1 MMKVPHEASKIAGT
15 SNSQNVENETYLSV
29 LPKFESLYKAKGLEL
44 SFAPRTYK
52 FTESLKQEPKLADI
66 VLMDDLGQDG
76 YKNLNRLEGLNF
88 EQTKYVLKK
97 IAQFHAA
104 GAQCYRVNNETFSKE
119 LMQGVFGSSPESL
132 TTFATIFQSFQK
144 SFLDNLKH
152 HKNSDYYHAKFVNMI
167 VRSIVIYILQ

>member
-1 MMKVPHEASKIAGT
+1 MMKVPHETSKIAES
-15 SNSQNVENETYLSV
+15 SNSQIVENETYLSV

-52 FTESLKQEPKLADI
+52 FTESLKQEPKLAYV

-76 YKNLNRLEGLNF
+76 YNNVNRLEGLNF

-104 GAQCYRVNNETFSKE
+104 GAQCYRVHNETFSKE
-119 LMQGVFGSSPESL
+119 LMQSVFGTSSKNL
-132 TTFATIFQSFQK
+132 TAFATIFQSFQK
-144 SFLDNLKH
+144 SFLDTLKY
-152 HKNSDYYHAKFVNMI
+152 HKNGDYYHAKFVNMI
-167 VRSIVIYILQ
+167 ERSIIIYILN